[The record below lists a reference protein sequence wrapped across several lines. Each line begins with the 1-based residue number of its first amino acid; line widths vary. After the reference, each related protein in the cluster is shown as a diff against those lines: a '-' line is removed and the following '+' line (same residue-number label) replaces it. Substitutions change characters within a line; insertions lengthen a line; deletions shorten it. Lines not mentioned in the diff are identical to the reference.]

1 MKIWHTLPVSAL
13 LIGTTLLLT
22 GCSLF
27 KSSHTLNTPD
37 NPINELVPN
46 TEITLETK
54 RENAA
59 NMCSFLKTSYEKM
72 QELASADDASSDGI
86 EAAKAVEEEYADRL
100 KELFSLD
107 FSTMEEDE
115 IDSYL
120 LEMTDFLTIIREAK
134 DALTLN

>member
-1 MKIWHTLPVSAL
+1 MKIWHILPVSAL
-13 LIGTTLLLT
+13 LVGAALLLT

-27 KSSHTLNTPD
+27 KSSYTLDTSD
-37 NPINELVPN
+37 SPINELVPN
-46 TEITLETK
+46 TEITLEAK

-72 QELASADDASSDGI
+72 QELASADGASSDGLKA
-86 EAAKAVEEEYADRL
+86 EKAVEEEYADRL
-100 KELFSLD
+100 KELLSLD
-107 FSTMEEDE
+107 FSAMEEDE

-120 LEMTDFLTIIREAK
+120 LEMTDCITIIREAI